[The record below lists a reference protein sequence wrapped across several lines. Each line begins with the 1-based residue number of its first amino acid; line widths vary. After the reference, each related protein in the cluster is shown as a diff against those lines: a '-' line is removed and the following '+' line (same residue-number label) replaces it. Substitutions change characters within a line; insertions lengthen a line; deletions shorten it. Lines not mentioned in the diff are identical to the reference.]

1 MHAERSR
8 SCSID
13 DLRVVMREELREQ
26 LGVATAGAEHIH
38 AEFLR
43 KELQEMSACIAQAR
57 TEIASLVPSET
68 GNNRIIAATGELDA
82 IVSANERAT
91 TAILTA
97 AERVQALAEA
107 LPTQEDL
114 RRGRTDIES
123 GVNELLK
130 TGRAA

>member
-1 MHAERSR
+1 MPSERSR

-82 IVSANERAT
+82 IVSATERAT

-107 LPTQEDL
+107 LPDQEDL
-114 RRGRTDIES
+114 RRVRTDIETEVTEIDRKS
-123 GVNELLK
+123 
-130 TGRAA
+130 TRM